1 MTKPLILWC
10 DPGLLS
16 GICLVERDGPRIVWS
31 AEEDWVGVVRRAS
44 EALMSYGG
52 EQIHVGCEKFT
63 ITPQTGKNS
72 QAPWSLEII
81 GMMRLL
87 ARSYGAGDLDLQM
100 PVEALS
106 FATNDRLRAF
116 DLWHVGGHGH
126 AKDALRHV
134 LLHLVN
140 TGYSQDRRLLGTE
153 ART

>member
-1 MTKPLILWC
+1 MKPLILWC

-16 GICLVERDGPRIVWS
+16 GLALVEREGPRIVWS
-31 AEEDWVGVVRRAS
+31 CEEEWEGIVRKTS
-44 EALMSYGG
+44 EALMAYGG
-52 EQIHVGCEKFT
+52 DQVHVGCEAFI

-72 QAPWSLEII
+72 QAGWSLETI

-87 ARSYGAGDLDLQM
+87 ARSYGAGDLDLQK

-106 FATNDRLRAF
+106 FCTNERLKAF

-140 TGYSQDRRLLGTE
+140 TGYSQDRRLLGS
-153 ART
+153 